1 MEGTII
7 QILELLKASPADYF
21 NFALGLLVVAYVII
35 LSKRQK
41 VLDRKYQ
48 QLDKLNLVHAYI
60 IADKLK
66 VNTVK
71 IHRSGDYEITNP
83 LNEAEG

>member
-7 QILELLKASPADYF
+7 QILEVLAATPADYF
-21 NFALGLLVVAYVII
+21 IFALGMLVVVYLVM
-35 LSKRQK
+35 LTKRVK
-41 VLDRKYQ
+41 NIEGKYH

-60 IADKLK
+60 ISDKLK
-66 VNTVK
+66 VDTVE

-83 LNEAEG
+83 LNECE

>member
-83 LNEAEG
+83 LNEAE